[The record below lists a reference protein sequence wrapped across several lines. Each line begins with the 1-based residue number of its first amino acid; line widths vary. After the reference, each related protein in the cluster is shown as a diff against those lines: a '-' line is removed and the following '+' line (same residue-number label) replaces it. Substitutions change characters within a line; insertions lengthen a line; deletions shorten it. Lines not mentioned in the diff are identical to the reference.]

1 MAEVELKF
9 EISTNDVDK
18 LQASN
23 LLGDP
28 KATIEQR
35 SIYFDTED
43 HRLFGAGFTL
53 RIRRSGEVRVQTVKA
68 TGANASLFARGEWET
83 TVETDSPVIDHT
95 NPLLNEFGPL
105 ASALSP
111 LFEISIKRRVWNM
124 VENGSMIEVVVDQ
137 GLVVEGGRHEPICE
151 LELELKDGDPNDLF
165 LLARKVEAVAPM
177 KFGVWSKAERG
188 YRLLEAVH
196 TVFNAEPVELERRAG
211 SARAFQTIAQS
222 CFRQFR
228 LNETV
233 LLRRRIPDALHQ
245 ARVAIRRLRAAFSL
259 FKPMLH
265 GVEAHRITGEFRW
278 LAGVLAEARNLDVLV
293 PKARDGLRD
302 ELINAHEAVYDD
314 AIQALSSAR
323 ANALMLDFN
332 EWLRCGTYL
341 DAENNTGARKKPI
354 DVFAVEALD
363 KMRKNLKKHG
373 RGLAHV
379 DDEQR
384 HKARKDAKKL
394 RYAAEFFQ
402 SLFSEKQAEHRHK
415 RFIKTMEVLQD
426 KLGAL
431 NDLSTGPGVLEKYG
445 LSDHPDAEAALSH
458 AKKAVLIEEAQVA
471 LDHVLDAKRFW
482 R

>member
-1 MAEVELKF
+1 MAEIELKL

-18 LQASN
+18 LLASN
-23 LLGDP
+23 LFVDP

-68 TGANASLFARGEWET
+68 TGANASLFARDEWET
-83 TVETDSPVIDHT
+83 TVETDSPVLDHT
-95 NPLLNEFGPL
+95 SPLLNEFGSL
-105 ASALSP
+105 ALNLSP
-111 LFEISIKRRVWNM
+111 LFEVSVKRRIWNM
-124 VENGSMIEVVVDQ
+124 VENGSMIEVAVDQ
-137 GLVVEGGRHEPICE
+137 GLVVEGGRQAPICE
-151 LELELKDGDPNDLF
+151 VELELKDGDPKDLF
-165 LLARKVEAVAPM
+165 LLARKAEAVVPM

-188 YRLLEAVH
+188 YRLLEAIRP
-196 TVFNAEPVELERRAG
+196 VFNAEPIELERRAG

-233 LLRRRIPDALHQ
+233 LLRKRNPDALHE

-259 FKPMLH
+259 FKPMLLE
-265 GVEAHRITGEFRW
+265 GEAHRITGEFRW
-278 LAGVLAEARNLDVLV
+278 LAGELGEARNLDVLL
-293 PKARDGLRD
+293 PRAGDCLRE
-302 ELINAHEAVYDD
+302 ELADVREAVYDD
-314 AIQALSSAR
+314 AIRALGSAR
-323 ANALMLDFN
+323 AQALMLDFN
-332 EWLRCGTYL
+332 DWLRCGSYL
-341 DAENNTGARKKPI
+341 RADDKSDGGAKPI
-354 DVFAVEALD
+354 ALFAVEALG
-363 KMRKNLKKHG
+363 KMRRNLKKHG
-373 RGLAHV
+373 QDLAHV

-402 SLFSEKQAEHRHK
+402 PLFSERQAERRHK

-445 LSDHPDAEAALSH
+445 LSDHPGAEELLSH
-458 AKKAVLIEEAQVA
+458 AKKAVLIKEAQVA